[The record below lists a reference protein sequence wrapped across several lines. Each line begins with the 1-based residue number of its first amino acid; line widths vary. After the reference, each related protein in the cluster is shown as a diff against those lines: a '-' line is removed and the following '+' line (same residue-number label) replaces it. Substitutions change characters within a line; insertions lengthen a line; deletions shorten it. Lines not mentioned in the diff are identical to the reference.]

1 MHQKWVIIIWV
12 YNVYISVNMTG
23 EEMIEFGKLKL
34 DKCLTLWN
42 FELLIMVCNVD
53 AEESIVG
60 NKQFI
65 FERKSE

>member
-1 MHQKWVIIIWV
+1 
-12 YNVYISVNMTG
+12 
-23 EEMIEFGKLKL
+23 MIEFGKLKL